1 MIYNFVDY
9 PFKFIWQDF
18 EIILYMQPTKD
29 IGL

>member
-18 EIILYMQPTKD
+18 EIIQHYLIAIFP
-29 IGL
+29 